1 MASEPKKQATP
12 AKTPKQLAAEA
23 RAASEAA
30 ERRRERMIRIVGTL
44 VVVAIVGALLAIGF
58 FAGRGDD
65 PASPD
70 TAAPTPDPS
79 AAAPGDVVTDPASA
93 QAWGVPYGASWTA
106 DNQDKLPTMEIWED
120 FQCPFCGQFEVQFGP
135 QLEALADAGKV
146 KLLYRPAIFLD
157 NSLAQKN
164 AAAGNPNS
172 SARATN
178 AWGCA
183 IEQGRTSEY
192 HSALFAAQP
201 TDEGTGYSEQ
211 TLLDLG
217 TQVGVPDQAAFTTC
231 VREGTY
237 LAWAANSNQAFY
249 DAEVG
254 GTPRVFL
261 NGTEVPTQEF
271 TDMAAIEA
279 KIEAATAT

>member
-1 MASEPKKQATP
+1 MAPEPNKQAAP

-30 ERRRERMIRIVGTL
+30 ERRRERMIRIIGTL
-44 VVVAIVGALLAIGF
+44 VVVGIVGALLAIGF

-65 PASPD
+65 SASPD
-70 TAAPTPDPS
+70 TPAPTPDPT
-79 AAAPGDVVTDPASA
+79 AAAPKDVVADAQSP
-93 QAWGVPYGASWTA
+93 QAWGVKYGASWTA
-106 DNQDKLPTMEIWED
+106 ENEAKLPTLEIWED
-120 FQCPFCGQFEVQFGP
+120 FQCPFCAQFETQYGP

-157 NSLAQKN
+157 NSLAQRN
-164 AAAGNPNS
+164 AAAGNPSS
-172 SARATN
+172 SARATS

-183 IEQGRTSEY
+183 IDQGRNSEY

-201 TDEGTGYSEQ
+201 AEEGTGYSEQ

-217 TQVGVPDQAAFTTC
+217 TQAGVPDQAAFTQC
-231 VREGTY
+231 VQDGTY
-237 LAWAANSNQAFY
+237 LTWAANSNQAFY

-261 NGTEVPTQEF
+261 NGTEVPTQAF
-271 TDMAAIEA
+271 ADFAAIEA
-279 KIEAATAT
+279 AIEAATAQ